1 MNRTEISA
9 GVSYFIDISGEP
21 GSGWTEA
28 TDILENT
35 ATTLRV
41 RDSEVVSDHF
51 RRFIRLRVEE
61 N

>member
-35 ATTLRV
+35 ATTLRA